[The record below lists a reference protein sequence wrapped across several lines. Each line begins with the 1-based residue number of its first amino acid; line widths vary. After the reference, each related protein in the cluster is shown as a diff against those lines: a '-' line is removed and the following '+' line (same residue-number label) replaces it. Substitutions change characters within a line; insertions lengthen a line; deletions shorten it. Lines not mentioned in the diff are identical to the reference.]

1 MNILQLAL
9 IARALSRHRLIVGIF
24 AVQIV
29 VTVAVVANIG
39 FLFMQQ
45 LDALAVPSGL
55 DEPGLAIIETEFV
68 GEGLGRIP
76 SAVQSDLQAL
86 RQVPGIMAVSI
97 LSAVPLGQAGWSIG
111 IANRPGSQEGTP
123 GFIEADVAV
132 FAAGPGAV
140 AALGLRLEAGNDFGQ
155 DAYVPLASDDYFSG
169 LYKAAEVIV
178 SRQTAELLF
187 PGQSPLGKV
196 LYADGSHPLQI
207 VGVVEHLARPVL
219 GQGRDGGATILLPLV
234 PDGARVTY
242 ALRTRPDRI
251 SEVLAAGEQVLKSN
265 ERSRMLRRST
275 SYAELRRGY
284 FRRDMTMAT
293 LFIGAGVAL
302 LLVTGIGIYGLSSF
316 WVRQRYTQ
324 IGIRRALG
332 ARRRDVVSHFL
343 LENLMICTAAGVLGV
358 ASGALLNRVL
368 ALFNEV
374 PVIQWP
380 YLVVGAVLVAMIGQ
394 LATWLPTRRAA
405 KDAPVASLRGGE
417 SRV

>member
-9 IARALSRHRLIVGIF
+9 IARALTRRRLIVGIF

-29 VTVAVVANIG
+29 VTVAVVANIA
-39 FLFMQQ
+39 FLFMQR

-55 DEPGLAIIETEFV
+55 AAPGLAIVEAEFV
-68 GEGLGRIP
+68 GDGLGRIP
-76 SAVQSDLQAL
+76 GVVQADLQAL
-86 RQVPGIMAVSI
+86 RQLPGITAVSV
-97 LSAVPLGQAGWSIG
+97 LGAVPLGQTGWSIG
-111 IANRPGSQEGTP
+111 VGNLPDVQDGAPGAV
-123 GFIEADVAV
+123 EADVAV
-132 FAAGPGAV
+132 FAAAPDAI
-140 AALGLRLEAGNDFGQ
+140 AALGLRLEAGSDFGQ

-178 SRQTAELLF
+178 SRQIAERLF
-187 PGQSPLGKV
+187 PGQNPLGKA
-196 LYADGSHPLQI
+196 LYADGNHPLQI

-219 GQGRDGGATILLPLV
+219 GQGRDGDASILLPLV

-242 ALRTRPDRI
+242 ALRTQPGRI
-251 SEVLAAGEQVLKSN
+251 GEVLAAGEQVLKSN
-265 ERSRMLRRST
+265 ERSRMLRRSLP
-275 SYAELRRGY
+275 YVDLRQAY
-284 FRRDMTMAT
+284 FRRDKTMAT

-332 ARRRDVVSHFL
+332 ARRRDVISHFL
-343 LENLMICTAAGVLGV
+343 AENLMICTVAGALGAAC
-358 ASGALLNRVL
+358 GALLNRVL

-380 YLVVGAVLVAMIGQ
+380 YLVSAAVLVAMVGQ

-405 KDAPVASLRGGE
+405 RDAPVTSLRGG
-417 SRV
+417 